1 MNPINDPS
9 IQKMEQRFEEEERAT
24 PEERFSDMESYIL
37 NVILGLDTSA
47 LICGAPGVGKT
58 YRIMQAIKKEGKVRG
73 QDYDVI
79 KGKCTPMVLFQ
90 MLHDYKENGQLLV
103 IDDADDI
110 ITDMT
115 SINLIKAA
123 TDSSDE
129 RIVSYG
135 SGAKIFVPEEK
146 AGLYDDWEMDGSGRL
161 IYPKSFV
168 YEGGVIII
176 TNMRA
181 GQIDTAIR
189 SRAMI
194 CDLNFTTAE
203 VLDLVRGLSPHIC
216 PETLTPE
223 SKERALEYLNKLAES
238 GAPMEISIRSFT
250 LVAKLYLSN
259 APENAIER
267 RIREQMKLKFER
279 GGKKY

>member
-1 MNPINDPS
+1 
-9 IQKMEQRFEEEERAT
+9 
-24 PEERFSDMESYIL
+24 
-37 NVILGLDTSA
+37 
-47 LICGAPGVGKT
+47 
-58 YRIMQAIKKEGKVRG
+58 
-73 QDYDVI
+73 
-79 KGKCTPMVLFQ
+79 
-90 MLHDYKENGQLLV
+90 
-103 IDDADDI
+103 
-110 ITDMT
+110 
-115 SINLIKAA
+115 
-123 TDSSDE
+123 
-129 RIVSYG
+129 
-135 SGAKIFVPEEK
+135 
-146 AGLYDDWEMDGSGRL
+146 
-161 IYPKSFV
+161 
-168 YEGGVIII
+168 
-176 TNMRA
+176 
-181 GQIDTAIR
+181 
-189 SRAMI
+189 MI